1 MSAAECELHS
11 AVQVHALGASLALA
25 LPLSGTRRRQA
36 LCIYLSGEL
45 GAGKT
50 TLCRGFLQALGHH
63 GAVRSPTYT
72 LAECYEL
79 GPLCISHLDLYRLD
93 DPGELE
99 DLGVRDYFADCA
111 ACLIE
116 WPERAGSAL
125 PAPDL
130 RLQLDYLE
138 DDGRRCR
145 IETAL
150 LNEMQLQ
157 ALVAGAAHP

>member
-11 AVQVHALGASLALA
+11 ALQVQALGAALALA
-25 LPLSGTRRRQA
+25 LPLSDPQRQQA
-36 LCIYLSGEL
+36 LCVYLSGEL

-50 TLCRGFLQALGHH
+50 TLCRGFLQALGHR

-72 LAECYEL
+72 LAECYML
-79 GPLCISHLDLYRLD
+79 GALNISHLDLYRLG

-99 DLGVRDYFADCA
+99 DLGVRDYFADSA

-116 WPERAGSAL
+116 WPERAGGTL

-130 RLQLDYLE
+130 RLRLDCLE
-138 DDGRRCR
+138 NGRRCR
-145 IETAL
+145 IETPL
-150 LNEMQLQ
+150 LSEGQLQ
-157 ALVAGAAHP
+157 ALTAGLGHP